1 MPQFTTLITGL
12 LFTEC
17 SRSPDG
23 RLYLS
28 DFYTHRVL
36 AVTLD
41 GKAETVAHV
50 PRNARDSG
58 SCPTAG
64 C

>member
-1 MPQFTTLITGL
+1 MPEFTTLITGL
-12 LFTEC
+12 SFTEC
-17 SRSPDG
+17 PRWRDG
-23 RLYLS
+23 RLYVS

-36 AVTLD
+36 AVAMD
-41 GKAETVAHV
+41 GTAETVAHV
-50 PRNARDSG
+50 PSNPRDSG